1 MEDIMD
7 KGYTLYL
14 TGFSGAGKSTLAE
27 KTVKYLKSQGKAVQ
41 LIDGDI
47 IRGSIGNMFG
57 YTKEERLKASS
68 IVRLLCKL
76 LNDNGVITVAA
87 VIGAYKEM
95 RENNREQLENYHE
108 IYLDCSI
115 EECIRRDVKGLYK
128 RALNGDEKHVIGIDE
143 PYEVPKR
150 PGLIIDTEKLSIEE
164 SMEMIKE
171 FVNGL

>member
-1 MEDIMD
+1 ME

-27 KTVKYLKSQGKAVQ
+27 KTVEYLKNQGKAVQ

-47 IRGSIGNMFG
+47 IRDSIGNMFG
-57 YTKEERLKASS
+57 YTKEERLKASN

-95 RENNREQLENYHE
+95 RDNNREKHENYYE

-128 RALNGDEKHVIGIDE
+128 RALNGEEKHVIGIDE
-143 PYEVPKR
+143 PYEVPKK
-150 PGLIIDTEKLSIEE
+150 PSLVINTEKLGVEE
-164 SMEMIKE
+164 SMDMIKE
-171 FVNGL
+171 FINKIYE

>member
-1 MEDIMD
+1 ME

-27 KTVKYLKSQGKAVQ
+27 KTVEHLKSKGKTVQ

-47 IRGSIGNMFG
+47 IRDSIGNMFG
-57 YTKEERLKASS
+57 YTKDERLKASS

-95 RENNREQLENYHE
+95 RENNREQLDNYYE

-128 RALNGDEKHVIGIDE
+128 KALNGEEKHVIGIDE
-143 PYEVPKR
+143 PYEVPET
-150 PGLIIDTEKLSIEE
+150 PSLVIDTEKLSIDE
-164 SMEMIKE
+164 SVDKIKE
-171 FVNGL
+171 FVNKIN

>member
-1 MEDIMD
+1 ME

-27 KTVKYLKSQGKAVQ
+27 KTVEHLKSRGKAVQ

-57 YTKEERLKASS
+57 YTKEERLKASR

-76 LNDNGVITVAA
+76 LNEHGVITVAA

-95 RENNREQLENYHE
+95 RDGNREKLENYYE
-108 IYLDCSI
+108 IYLDCPI
-115 EECIRRDVKGLYK
+115 EECIKRDVKGLYK
-128 RALNGDEKHVIGIDE
+128 KALSGEEKHVIGIDE
-143 PYEVPKR
+143 PYEVPKS
-150 PGLIIDTEKLSIEE
+150 PSLVIDTKKLSVEE
-164 SMEMIKE
+164 SMDMIRK
-171 FVNGL
+171 FVNTL